1 MRPARKTIT
10 KFTSTDKPSGT
21 VYYFSRATLSHA
33 RRCSSCAASETAR
46 AHDEAAMQ
54 RGRKKSAVSG
64 QRGLMRAPL
73 MGDFFAS
80 WITFWFALPGAQ
92 DSRLFRNSARF
103 GAARRRLLLP
113 AHMGRH
119 IHQRTHCRHLQHLLR
134 GDFTHSSAGGS
145 LSSHRHLYCQRR
157 CDA

>member
-1 MRPARKTIT
+1 
-10 KFTSTDKPSGT
+10 
-21 VYYFSRATLSHA
+21 
-33 RRCSSCAASETAR
+33 
-46 AHDEAAMQ
+46 MQ

-119 IHQRTHCRHLQHLLR
+119 ILYINALIAVVCSIFFAATLLTVLPGVCFPRTGTCNV
-134 GDFTHSSAGGS
+134 SGGVTLDS
-145 LSSHRHLYCQRR
+145 
-157 CDA
+157 